1 MQRRPAGS
9 LGSGGLAFSLGILG
23 VLWAPWLP
31 PWLALAAGL
40 PVALLSPARIRWLL
54 LCLLLGAG
62 WAALEAGQRLD
73 ARWPTARHGEDV
85 QLRGVVA
92 DIPEARGEDWRF
104 RFHPDDGPVA
114 GDIRVSWYRAEQP
127 LAAGDCLDLQ
137 LRMRTPRGSVS
148 PGAFDYERWL
158 LTESYTATAYVREA
172 ERCGARPQ
180 PWWRAA
186 RAGLNAQLGQWLE
199 GHPGLPLLRALS
211 VGNRNGINDA
221 DWRVLRVTGTTH
233 LLAISGLHVGLVA
246 GIILVLGRW
255 LWRRSAWLCARLPA
269 PWAGVL
275 IGSLAA
281 LAYAA
286 LAGFAVPTQRALL
299 MWAVLAVALWS
310 ARAVRPAHVLLLAW
324 LAVLAVDPLAVLS
337 AGTWLSFIAV
347 AAIILV
353 SSDRA
358 AGLGAWLRI
367 PRLQMALLVALAPAT
382 LLFFQGASLLAPM
395 VNAVAI
401 PLFGLLL
408 PVLLL
413 SLVGA
418 LLGGGGAALWPVAGA
433 LAMLRQALGW
443 VAERGDLLWVQ
454 AAPEPLTVAAAAV
467 GAALLLAPQAIPVR
481 GLALLCFLPLLWPA
495 PKLPPGQFELAVLD
509 VGQGLA
515 TVVRTRNHTLVYDAG
530 PAWPGGFDAG
540 EAIVLPWLRHRGVD
554 RIDRLLNSHG
564 HADHAGGLEALA
576 DALLVGR
583 RVTSEA
589 DGGCERGQGWQWD
602 DVDFRVLHP
611 PAAAG
616 WEGNNRSCVLRI
628 AAGEHTVLLTG
639 DIEAAAEISLVDD
652 QGAEPLSAT
661 VVVAPHHG
669 SRTSSSPAFVAAT
682 RPEHLL
688 VPAGWRNRHGHPDA
702 QVLQRWRAVDTRI
715 DVTGYAGSLW
725 LRLGQGVDMP
735 SLQRA
740 RDSRRIWRAPP
751 AKPSEP

>member
-1 MQRRPAGS
+1 M
-9 LGSGGLAFSLGILG
+9 
-23 VLWAPWLP
+23 
-31 PWLALAAGL
+31 LAAGL
-40 PVALLSPARIRWLL
+40 PVALLCPARMRWLL
-54 LCLLLGAG
+54 LCVLLGAG
-62 WAALEAGQRLD
+62 WAALEAGQRLE
-73 ARWPTARHGEDV
+73 ARWPAARHGEDL

-104 RFHPDDGPVA
+104 RFRPDGGPVG
-114 GDIRVSWYRAEQP
+114 GDIRVSWYRAEHD

-158 LTESYTATAYVREA
+158 LTEGYAATAYVREA
-172 ERCGARPQ
+172 VPCGARPQ
-180 PWWRAA
+180 AWWRAA
-186 RAGLNAQLGQWLE
+186 RAGLDARLGEWLE

-211 VGNRNGINDA
+211 VGNRNGIDDT

-246 GIILVLGRW
+246 GLFLVVGRW
-255 LWRRSAWLCARLPA
+255 LWRRSARLCAWLPA
-269 PWAGVL
+269 PRAGVL

-281 LAYAA
+281 LGYAA

-299 MWAVLAVALWS
+299 MWTVLAVALWS
-310 ARAVRPAHVLLLAW
+310 ARPIRPARVLLLAW

-337 AGTWLSFIAV
+337 VGTWLSFVAV
-347 AAIILV
+347 AAIVVV

-358 AGLGAWLRI
+358 AGLRAWLRI
-367 PRLQMALLVALAPAT
+367 PRMQAALLVALAPAT
-382 LLFFQGASLLAPM
+382 LLFFQGASLLAPV

-408 PVLLL
+408 PVLLIA
-413 SLVGA
+413 VVAA
-418 LLGGGGAALWPVAGA
+418 LLGGGGAVLWPVAEA
-433 LAMLRQALGW
+433 LAVLREALGW
-443 VAERGDLLWVQ
+443 VAERGDPLWMQ
-454 AAPEPLTVAAAAV
+454 AAPAPLAITAAAM
-467 GAALLLAPQAIPVR
+467 GAALLLAPQGIPLR

-515 TVVRTRNHTLVYDAG
+515 TVVRTRHHALVYDAG

-540 EAIVLPWLRHRGVD
+540 EAIVLPWLRYRGVD
-554 RIDRLLNSHG
+554 RVDRLINSHG
-564 HADHAGGLEALA
+564 HADHAGGLEAVA
-576 DALLVGR
+576 AALPIGR
-583 RVTSEA
+583 RMRGAVG
-589 DGGCERGQGWQWD
+589 GGCVRGQRWQWD
-602 DVDFRVLHP
+602 GVAFRVLHP

-628 AAGEHTVLLTG
+628 AAGAHTALLTG
-639 DIEAAAEISLVDD
+639 DIETVAEISLLDD
-652 QGAEPLSAT
+652 HGAGTLKAT
-661 VVVAPHHG
+661 AVVAPHHG

-702 QVLQRWRAVDTRI
+702 RVLRRWRDVGARI
-715 DVTGYAGSLW
+715 EVTGHAGSLW
-725 LRLGQGVDMP
+725 LRLGQGTDTP
-735 SLQRA
+735 RLHRS

-751 AKPSEP
+751 TAP

>member
-9 LGSGGLAFSLGILG
+9 LGGGGLAFSLGILG

-31 PWLALAAGL
+31 PWPALAACL
-40 PVALLSPARIRWLL
+40 PLALISPARIRWLL

-62 WAALEAGQRLD
+62 WAALEASQRLE
-73 ARWPTARHGEDV
+73 ARWPAARHGEDM

-104 RFHPDDGPVA
+104 RFHPDAGSVG

-127 LAAGDCLDLQ
+127 LAAGDCLDLG

-158 LTESYTATAYVREA
+158 LTENYAATAYVREA

-180 PWWRAA
+180 PWWREA
-186 RAGLNAQLGQWLE
+186 RAGLDARLGDWLD

-211 VGNRNGINDA
+211 VGNRNSIDDS
-221 DWRVLRVTGTTH
+221 DWRVLRITGTTH

-246 GIILVLGRW
+246 GLFLFAGRW
-255 LWRRSAWLCARLPA
+255 LWRRSARLCAWLPA
-269 PWAGVL
+269 PRAGVL
-275 IGSLAA
+275 SGSLAA
-281 LAYAA
+281 LGYAA

-310 ARAVRPAHVLLLAW
+310 ARQVRPARVLLLAW

-347 AAIILV
+347 AAIVLV

-358 AGLGAWLRI
+358 AGLRTWLRI
-367 PRLQMALLVALAPAT
+367 PRLQAALLVALAPAT
-382 LLFFQGASLLAPM
+382 LLFFQGASLLAPV
-395 VNAVAI
+395 VNAAAI

-408 PVLLL
+408 PMLLIA
-413 SLVGA
+413 VVAA
-418 LLGGGGAALWPVAGA
+418 LLGGGGAVLWPVAEA
-433 LAMLRQALGW
+433 LAMLREALGW
-443 VAERGDLLWVQ
+443 VAERGDLLWMQ
-454 AAPEPLTVAAAAV
+454 AAPGPLAIAAAAM
-467 GAALLLAPQAIPVR
+467 GAALLLAPQAIPLR
-481 GLALLCFLPLLWPA
+481 GLALLCFVPVFWPA

-515 TVVRTRNHTLVYDAG
+515 TVVRTRDHTLVYDAG

-540 EAIVLPWLRHRGVD
+540 EAIVLPWLRHQGVD
-554 RIDRLLNSHG
+554 RVDRMLRSHG
-564 HADHAGGLEALA
+564 HADHAGGLEAVGEA
-576 DALLVGR
+576 MPIGR
-583 RVTSEA
+583 RMSS
-589 DGGCERGQGWQWD
+589 DPGGGCVRGQRWQWD
-602 DVDFRVLHP
+602 GVDFRVLHP
-611 PAAAG
+611 PARAG

-628 AAGEHTVLLTG
+628 AAGAHTALLTG
-639 DIEAAAEISLVDD
+639 DIEAAAEISLLDD
-652 QGAEPLSAT
+652 LGAEALKAT
-661 VVVAPHHG
+661 VLVAPHHG

-702 QVLQRWRAVDTRI
+702 QVLRLWRDVGARI
-715 DVTGYAGSLW
+715 DVTGHAGSLW
-725 LRLGQGVDMP
+725 LRLGQGIETP
-735 SLQRA
+735 RLQRG
-740 RDSRRIWRAPP
+740 RDNRRIWRAPP
-751 AKPSEP
+751 TVPGEA